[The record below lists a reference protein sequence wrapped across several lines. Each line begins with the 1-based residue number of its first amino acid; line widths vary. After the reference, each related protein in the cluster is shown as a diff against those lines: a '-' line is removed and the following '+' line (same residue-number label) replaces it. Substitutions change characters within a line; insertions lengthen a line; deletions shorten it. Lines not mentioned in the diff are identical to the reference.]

1 MKQTKYTKWVDNN
14 GNYSHTIE
22 LTDGQKFKNVSV
34 ELGVYLSKLE
44 RENRELSQLQAK
56 HEEELKELKS
66 LLEES
71 RSIYKEDSRAHQEW
85 EARLCKIM

>member
-1 MKQTKYTKWVDNN
+1 MKQTA
-14 GNYSHTIE
+14 IE
-22 LTDGQKFKNVSV
+22 RSKVNAEEDYLRVPISV
-34 ELGVYLSKLE
+34 LRYISDLE
-44 RENRELSQLQAK
+44 QLQAK

-71 RSIYKEDSRAHQEW
+71 RSIYKEDSRADQEW

>member
-1 MKQTKYTKWVDNN
+1 MKQTA
-14 GNYSHTIE
+14 IE
-22 LTDGQKFKNVSV
+22 RSKVNAEEDYLRVPISV
-34 ELGVYLSKLE
+34 LRYISDLE
-44 RENRELSQLQAK
+44 QLQAK